1 LALSLWECQ
10 RLGGD
15 DTALALAHGECQR
28 PGRMVPFPGVVEVRR
43 NQPQGPP
50 PSVVLR
56 TCLVVLGVVVAVLL
70 IYALRKPLTY
80 LFIAIF
86 LAIALARP
94 VAFFERRMHRRGLA
108 IATVYLMLIG
118 FPIALGSL
126 LIPPIVTSLSDF
138 AGNVPTYVKDVQNFV
153 NKNDQLRKINN
164 NYNVTKKLEEQAGK
178 LPAKVGE
185 AAGTLGKIG
194 AALVGG
200 AFATVTI
207 LILTAFLLGSGSR
220 WYEAFIRMQPEDRR
234 DRLRR
239 VLEQTAG
246 AISGY
251 VAGAL
256 VQATVAG
263 VTALILLSILGV
275 PFAAALALIMGI
287 FDLIPVIGAT
297 IGAVLIGVVTLF
309 ADFPTATIVW
319 IVYSIVYQ
327 QFENSVIQPQIQ
339 KRTVDVNGFVIVVA
353 VLFGS
358 TLFGVLGALT
368 AIPVAASIQIA
379 IREYWEYRAEQR
391 VADSATT
398 STG

>member
-1 LALSLWECQ
+1 V
-10 RLGGD
+10 RVVRFRD
-15 DTALALAHGECQR
+15 
-28 PGRMVPFPGVVEVRR
+28 VVEVRR
-43 NQPQGPP
+43 NLPQGPP
-50 PSVVLR
+50 ARAVLQ
-56 TCLVVLGVVVAVLL
+56 TCLVVLAVALTVLL
-70 IYALRKPLTY
+70 VYALRKPLTY

-94 VAFFERRMHRRGLA
+94 VAFFERRLRRRGLA
-108 IATVYLMLIG
+108 IAAVYVMLIG
-118 FPIALGSL
+118 FPVLLGAL
-126 LIPPIVTSLSDF
+126 LIPPIVTSVSDF
-138 AGNVPTYVKDVQNFV
+138 AGNVPNYVNDVQDFA
-153 NKNDQLRKINN
+153 NKNDTLRKINN
-164 NYNVTKKLEEQAGK
+164 DYDVTKKLEEQAGK
-178 LPAKVGE
+178 LPSKVGE

-194 AALVGG
+194 AGLVSG

-207 LILTAFLLGSGSR
+207 LILTAFLLGSGAR
-220 WYEAFIRMQPEDRR
+220 WYEGFIAMQQPDRR
-234 DRLRR
+234 ERLRR
-239 VLEQTAG
+239 VLENSAS

-275 PFAAALALIMGI
+275 PFAAALALIMGL

-297 IGAVLIGVVTLF
+297 IGAVIVGVVTLF

-319 IVYSIVYQ
+319 VVYSIVYQ

-339 KRTVDVNGFVIVVA
+339 KRTVDVNGFIIVVA

-379 IREYWEYRAEQR
+379 VREYWEYRAEQR
-391 VADSATT
+391 EA
-398 STG
+398 STAVSTAGEPG